1 MKKYP
6 FYSIIYKNKLIRK
19 RGVTVAAEFEFKD
32 VYNIDDLIKLVAV
45 LRAPGGCPWD
55 IKQTHESIKKN
66 FIEETYEVIEAINKN
81 DTDGLRE
88 ELGDILLQVALHSQ
102 MESEKGSFD
111 FNDVANDIC
120 QKLIVRHPHVFGN
133 VSAENEKEAL
143 ISWDAVKLK
152 TKGMKKQSEAIM
164 KVPRELPAL
173 MRAQKIQQKAAKAG
187 FDWDDING
195 AVEKLYEEIN
205 ELKCALAENN
215 SENIEDEFG
224 DILFSCVNISRFI
237 DIDSEEA
244 LTGATDK
251 FVNRYL
257 IVEKLAEEK
266 NIDMKTASIEEL
278 DVLWNKAKIII
289 AEKAKT
295 EEI

>member
-1 MKKYP
+1 M
-6 FYSIIYKNKLIRK
+6 
-19 RGVTVAAEFEFKD
+19 AAEFEFKD
-32 VYNIDDLIKLVAV
+32 VYNMDDLIKLVAV

-55 IKQTHESIKKN
+55 IKQTHESIRKN

-81 DTDGLRE
+81 DTAGLRE

-102 MESEKGSFD
+102 MESEKGTFN

-133 VSAENEKEAL
+133 MSAENEREAL
-143 ISWDAVKLK
+143 SNWDAVKLK
-152 TKGMKKQSEAIM
+152 TKSMKKQSEAIM
-164 KVPRELPAL
+164 KVPREFPAL

-187 FDWDDING
+187 FDWDDISG

-224 DILFSCVNISRFI
+224 DILFSCVNVSRFI
-237 DIDSEEA
+237 GVDSEEA

-295 EEI
+295 EEN